1 MVWPLISS
9 TFPHRSRATGV
20 GAKTGAA
27 QRRPRPQ
34 NLLFLIIRIIVL
46 ALFFAWDYLGPIP
59 LLYGARCGRLRGVDS
74 GLRWPPRCR
83 TLGMPSGAFLLTEE
97 EGTDAGNT
105 GGRPKCMSG
114 RQLARTGRLGGSD
127 ASWDME
133 QAAKSIR
140 VRNAGVE
147 LRPRLPSS
155 PCASRTRLP
164 RGSPTWRRGRGETP
178 CVPHAPLGT

>member
-1 MVWPLISS
+1 ML
-9 TFPHRSRATGV
+9 
-20 GAKTGAA
+20 
-27 QRRPRPQ
+27 
-34 NLLFLIIRIIVL
+34 
-46 ALFFAWDYLGPIP
+46 
-59 LLYGARCGRLRGVDS
+59 
-74 GLRWPPRCR
+74 
-83 TLGMPSGAFLLTEE
+83 SGAFLLTEE

-147 LRPRLPSS
+147 LRPRL
-155 PCASRTRLP
+155 LP
-164 RGSPTWRRGRGETP
+164 FAVCLSHTAATWFTH
-178 CVPHAPLGT
+178 VAPRAR